1 MSVFEALSL
10 IVSTMGTL
18 GSVYVGVRQLRQAA
32 PAVAAPVA
40 PPPSKP
46 TYGPP
51 AASAPPTAYPPPAH
65 PTAYAPPAHPTAYA
79 PPAHPTAYAPPAHPT
94 AYAPPHQPG
103 GYAPT
108 AYAGAAARPA
118 GRPRPTSVTAA
129 SLLLYLAAT
138 LQPVVFALYYGI
150 TYLIDAES
158 AVADFQDAAVEDFL
172 GLGAIALLSALLGI
186 FVARGSR
193 VAAWLVWVLTF
204 LAVPFCGLVTA
215 GSVLQAVQPADE
227 PISGAVAAL
236 IIGYFTLVTI
246 TYLVGSILLLT
257 GKARAF
263 FFNRA

>member
-1 MSVFEALSL
+1 MSVYEALSL

-32 PAVAAPVA
+32 PAAAAPVA
-40 PPPSKP
+40 PPPSGP
-46 TYGPP
+46 TYVPP
-51 AASAPPTAYPPPAH
+51 AASAP
-65 PTAYAPPAHPTAYA
+65 PTAYAPPAHPTAYP
-79 PPAHPTAYAPPAHPT
+79 PPAQPT

-108 AYAGAAARPA
+108 AYAGAPARPA

-204 LAVPFCGLVTA
+204 LTVPFCGLVTA
-215 GSVLQAVQPADE
+215 GSVLQAVQPTGE
-227 PISGAVAAL
+227 PVSGAVTAL
-236 IIGYFTLVTI
+236 VIGYFTLVTI

-263 FFNRA
+263 FFKRA

>member
-1 MSVFEALSL
+1 MSVYEALSL

-40 PPPSKP
+40 SPPSKP
-46 TYGPP
+46 SYGPP
-51 AASAPPTAYPPPAH
+51 AASTP

-79 PPAHPTAYAPPAHPT
+79 PPAQPTAYAPPTQPT

-204 LAVPFCGLVTA
+204 LTVPFCGLVTA
-215 GSVLQAVQPADE
+215 GSVLQAVQPTDE
-227 PISGAVAAL
+227 PVSGAVTAL
-236 IIGYFTLVTI
+236 VIGYFTLVTI

-263 FFNRA
+263 FFKRA

>member
-1 MSVFEALSL
+1 MSVYEALSL

-32 PAVAAPVA
+32 PAAAAPVA
-40 PPPSKP
+40 PPSSGP
-46 TYGPP
+46 THGPP
-51 AASAPPTAYPPPAH
+51 AASAP
-65 PTAYAPPAHPTAYA
+65 PTAYAPPAHPTAY
-79 PPAHPTAYAPPAHPT
+79 PPPAHPT

-108 AYAGAAARPA
+108 AYAGAPARPA

-158 AVADFQDAAVEDFL
+158 AVADFQEAAVEDFL

-204 LAVPFCGLVTA
+204 LTVPFCGLVTA
-215 GSVLQAVQPADE
+215 GSVLQAVQPTDE
-227 PISGAVAAL
+227 PVSGAVTAL
-236 IIGYFTLVTI
+236 VIGYFTLVTI

-263 FFNRA
+263 FFKRA

>member
-1 MSVFEALSL
+1 MSVYEALSL

-32 PAVAAPVA
+32 PAAAAPVA
-40 PPPSKP
+40 PPPSGP

-51 AASAPPTAYPPPAH
+51 AASAPPTAY
-65 PTAYAPPAHPTAYA
+65 APPAHPTAYP
-79 PPAHPTAYAPPAHPT
+79 PPAQPT

-103 GYAPT
+103 GYGPPAH
-108 AYAGAAARPA
+108 AGAPARPA

-204 LAVPFCGLVTA
+204 LTVPFCGLVTA
-215 GSVLQAVQPADE
+215 GSVLQAVQPTGE
-227 PISGAVAAL
+227 PVSGAVTAL
-236 IIGYFTLVTI
+236 VIGYFTLVTI

-263 FFNRA
+263 FFKRA